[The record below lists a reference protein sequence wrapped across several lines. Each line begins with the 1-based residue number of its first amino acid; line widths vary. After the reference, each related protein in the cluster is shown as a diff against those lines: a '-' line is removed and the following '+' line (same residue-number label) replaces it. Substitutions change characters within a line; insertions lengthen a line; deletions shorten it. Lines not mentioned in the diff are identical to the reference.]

1 MEKKKRKQQQ
11 KKPNPNKSAL
21 QSISNLSADN
31 IKWHKS

>member
-1 MEKKKRKQQQ
+1 MEKKKKKENKQK

-31 IKWHKS
+31 IK